1 MTSRRQFLKALAC
14 VPVAPVL
21 LRGMSWAAPTTE
33 ELKRPTPYSAE
44 VPPGTILPFAGE
56 GCPPGYLPCD
66 GRAVPRFAYKRLYEA
81 TGAAYGVGAL
91 RGTFR
96 VPDLRARARPAAAV
110 RADERSA
117 AVGQAPAY
125 LSWRYVIRS

>member
-1 MTSRRQFLKALAC
+1 MATTRRNFLKALAC

-21 LRGMSWAAPTTE
+21 LRGMSWAAVE
-33 ELKRPTPYSAE
+33 MGGYSAL
-44 VPPGTILPFAGE
+44 VPAGTILPFVGGKA
-56 GCPPGYLPCD
+56 PPGFLMCS
-66 GRAVPRFAYKRLYEA
+66 GQAVPRFAYRRLHSA
-81 TGAAYGVGAL
+81 IGDAYGVAGP
-91 RGTFR
+91 RGMSFR
-96 VPDLRARARPAAAV
+96 VPDLRASARPAAAV